1 MKKLLFVLIAAFIAI
16 NLPAQN
22 VKLIEGKPDFLAN
35 QKVIKVKFIYDENMK
50 IGKTTEKDYLD
61 KKVKDLNKKEAG
73 KGDTWLEE
81 NYDARTS
88 IFEPKFMGYFNQV
101 TNAFGVSL
109 ERLSDQ
115 AEYLMIVNTTFIE
128 PGYNIGYMDKPA
140 SVNFEITF
148 TAVGDE
154 TKVLAKYTL
163 MKSPGGV
170 YGIEFDF
177 GTRIGEAYAIG
188 GQYFA
193 LSLVGDNVF
202 SPE

>member
-1 MKKLLFVLIAAFIAI
+1 MKKLLFVFISALFAL

-22 VKLIEGKPDFLAN
+22 VKLIEGNPDFLAN
-35 QKVIKVKFIYDENMK
+35 QKVIKVKFVYDENLK
-50 IGKTTEKDYLD
+50 IGKTSEKDYLD

-81 NYDARTS
+81 YYDDRTS
-88 IFEPKFMGYFNQV
+88 VFEPKFMGYFNQIV
-101 TNAFGVSL
+101 APFGVSL
-109 ERLSDQ
+109 QKISDQ

-128 PGYNIGYMDKPA
+128 PGFNIGYMDKPA

-148 TAVGDE
+148 TPVNDE

-193 LSLVGDNVF
+193 ADLVGDDVF
-202 SPE
+202 TP

>member
-1 MKKLLFVLIAAFIAI
+1 MKKLLFIVLAALVAV

-22 VKLIEGKPDFLAN
+22 VKLIEGKPDFLGG
-35 QKVIKVKFIYDENMK
+35 QKVIKVKFVYDENLK
-50 IGKTTEKDYLD
+50 IGKETEKAYLD
-61 KKVKDLNKKEAG
+61 KKVKDLDKKEPG

-81 NYDARTS
+81 YYDDRTS
-88 IFEPKFMGYFNQV
+88 TFEPKFMGYFNQIV
-101 TNAFGVSL
+101 APFGVSL
-109 ERLSDQ
+109 EKISEQ

-128 PGYNIGYMDKPA
+128 PGFNIGYMDKPA

-148 TAVGDE
+148 TPVNDE

-193 LSLVGDNVF
+193 ASLVSEDVF
-202 SPE
+202 IP